1 MPIFNDQS
9 HVPQD
14 KPVYPLN
21 VLGKVAA
28 KPFYI
33 WANEDCSN
41 KSDSFEE
48 AKAIRMELYNDAG
61 TSVHIV
67 DADGV
72 EVVDAVIEAHEALAN
87 AGYFAGARKPDV
99 KPEFPGAFM
108 VNDPQD
114 PDGFAIVGD
123 DIAVLILE
131 ARDHL
136 IEPAYER
143 EVSINTDQR
152 LEKLQALGFDSES
165 DYRDHHRV
173 LEASRD
179 MAARQKADS
188 IAAGSTAFNDRKV
201 PSVRA
206 IEALALLCQADGRAQ
221 AKGRF
226 AELVGMSPDR
236 FVSEVEGGHLRVL
249 ADKLAARF
257 SGAAGAL
264 MQNDLNSW
272 LAGLGVEGDNAI
284 PASAQARTQREV
296 QGSVTGNGQRAEA
309 AKKIL
314 GLDSKGRA
322 FQWADEL
329 VELVN
334 QLSAEYESWCKE
346 QKVPYI
352 RMDDQDAKGYY
363 LTQAQ
368 RAELAKFRERWNALE
383 QAQVDSSNRSTSM
396 KLSNYI
402 EQTTKET
409 SSAPEQSVL
418 DKGVLLR
425 TKALALLQEAQA
437 LDGLKPFTVTHTH
450 SFGESTYVLW
460 AAEKPTLEEAE
471 AVLDS
476 EFEPDREET
485 LAVEDCFTLEEMSG
499 VAVTARLPDIL
510 ESLQSPGQ
518 DDSPSP

>member
-9 HVPQD
+9 QVPQD

-21 VLGKVAA
+21 VLGKVAVR
-28 KPFYI
+28 PFFI

-41 KSDSFEE
+41 KSDSFDE
-48 AKAIRMELYNDAG
+48 AKAIRMELYNDGG
-61 TSVHIV
+61 TSVHLV

-72 EVVDAVIEAHEALAN
+72 EVVDAEIEAHEALAN

-201 PSVRA
+201 PAVRA

-221 AKGRF
+221 AKGRY
-226 AELVGMSPDR
+226 AELVGMAPDR
-236 FVSEVEGGHLRVL
+236 FVSEAEGGHGRVL
-249 ADKLAARF
+249 AEKLAARF

-264 MQNDLNSW
+264 MQNDLNRW
-272 LAGLGVEGDNAI
+272 LAGLGGEGDNAI
-284 PASAQARTQREV
+284 QALDQARTQREV
-296 QGSVTGNGQRAEA
+296 PNYTGQTNVAEHEA
-309 AKKIL
+309 S
-314 GLDSKGRA
+314 SK
-322 FQWADEL
+322 L
-329 VELVN
+329 PL
-334 QLSAEYESWCKE
+334 
-346 QKVPYI
+346 
-352 RMDDQDAKGYY
+352 
-363 LTQAQ
+363 
-368 RAELAKFRERWNALE
+368 ALE
-383 QAQVDSSNRSTSM
+383 KLVPHVLHYASMPNAQCSR
-396 KLSNYI
+396 
-402 EQTTKET
+402 
-409 SSAPEQSVL
+409 
-418 DKGVLLR
+418 
-425 TKALALLQEAQA
+425 
-437 LDGLKPFTVTHTH
+437 
-450 SFGESTYVLW
+450 
-460 AAEKPTLEEAE
+460 
-471 AVLDS
+471 
-476 EFEPDREET
+476 
-485 LAVEDCFTLEEMSG
+485 
-499 VAVTARLPDIL
+499 
-510 ESLQSPGQ
+510 
-518 DDSPSP
+518 